1 MIGGQRKENLF
12 YHSVTSKDA
21 FCLTWCNWRQL
32 KQSSYHAAA
41 GGAWCFRLHHDHV
54 WRRIQANMHTQ
65 LHFNMNTLTLAHVS
79 VWKRHRLLRIF
90 FSLLINTEDLKSK
103 NQDVI
108 TVQTFSYS
116 IVLHFQRCKSDWT
129 VHCPITAN
137 LNVRS
142 EDMWIQVNI
151 IRDRFC
157 FKIQCGSV
165 QRQTPPRPKMVL
177 SKSYLCVSAQMFVYA
192 AQGIY
197 IFWVFWLCVCC
208 CVFNCVCCPSESL
221 FLFCFF
227 PLNKGHRLHTLM
239 T

>member
-116 IVLHFQRCKSDWT
+116 IVLHFQRCKTCQQDLE
-129 VHCPITAN
+129 
-137 LNVRS
+137 LNPS
-142 EDMWIQVNI
+142 
-151 IRDRFC
+151 
-157 FKIQCGSV
+157 
-165 QRQTPPRPKMVL
+165 VL
-177 SKSYLCVSAQMFVYA
+177 SISSLQISMWGLKTCEYKWILYETDFVLKSSVVVCRGKPPPSQNGVKLNPTKSYCTDVCLCSAGHLHILGVLA
-192 AQGIY
+192 
-197 IFWVFWLCVCC
+197 LCLLLRV
-208 CVFNCVCCPSESL
+208 
-221 FLFCFF
+221 
-227 PLNKGHRLHTLM
+227 
-239 T
+239 